1 MPEKLSGGR
10 QETGVYEIS
19 DQGDL
24 VLVSKSLRAHLMK
37 SLYLNQVDEVSDAP
51 SRGGEETSLNR
62 ADKMP

>member
-1 MPEKLSGGR
+1 MPKKLSGGR

-37 SLYLNQVDEVSDAP
+37 SLYPNQVDEVSDTP
-51 SRGGEETSLNR
+51 GRVGEETSL
-62 ADKMP
+62 DQIIYF